1 MFITLDI
8 MDFLA
13 DVHTHSK
20 LKSNSRAMSP
30 GPGFDEDN
38 LSGTVKAGMA
48 QLLALEVVRGN
59 GKDKKCLH
67 SLYGVVIEPSI
78 LHPARLH

>member
-1 MFITLDI
+1 VFITIDI

-30 GPGFDEDN
+30 GPGFDEDI

-59 GKDKKCLH
+59 GKDNKCLQR
-67 SLYGVVIEPSI
+67 LYEVVIEPSI